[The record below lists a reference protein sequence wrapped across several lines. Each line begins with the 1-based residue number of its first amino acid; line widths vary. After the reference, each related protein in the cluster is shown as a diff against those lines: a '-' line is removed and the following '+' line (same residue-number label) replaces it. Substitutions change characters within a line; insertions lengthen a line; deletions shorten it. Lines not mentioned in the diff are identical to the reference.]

1 MFKYVQ
7 CTLYIYIVC
16 VCHVN
21 QTIVIC
27 HEHPHL
33 QLSSISWFSIY
44 IKITCWELFVSV
56 GPPPLWVS
64 LAPILKMPL
73 LIAFLFFP
81 PFCDMYVQ
89 MIRVISS
96 QNLCQLRFF
105 GFTNFPD
112 GKVFATKK
120 LVAARYGSGAKTAS
134 LQIWFFETKLR
145 EIAVQL
151 FASSLYVHFMQRPPP
166 DYYHL
171 QSALKT
177 AVPGSRPKYNIYTE
191 SRTRFVWTHL
201 SFDQR
206 KFRVL
211 NRSWEQIFSRLKV
224 CQNNFRQVLHRSKEK
239 GEKQPILVNG
249 IREVGTGKNIKH
261 RNIISSKWMIIIFF
275 SNKQNIAKIA
285 NAIQH
290 HCTVYR

>member
-16 VCHVN
+16 VCEPNNCHLSWTSTF
-21 QTIVIC
+21 TIVINIMIFNL
-27 HEHPHL
+27 HQNHL
-33 QLSSISWFSIY
+33 LGTLCKCWPTSTLGFPGADPENASSHSFPLFS
-44 IKITCWELFVSV
+44 TL
-56 GPPPLWVS
+56 LWG
-64 LAPILKMPL
+64 
-73 LIAFLFFP
+73 F
-81 PFCDMYVQ
+81 Q
-89 MIRVISS
+89 MIWVISS

-120 LVAARYGSGAKTAS
+120 LVAARYGSGTKTAS
-134 LQIWFFETKLR
+134 LQIIFFETKLR

-239 GEKQPILVNG
+239 GEKQPILANG
-249 IREVGTGKNIKH
+249 IREVGTGKNIKTQKY
-261 RNIISSKWMIIIFF
+261 NFVQVDDYYF
-275 SNKQNIAKIA
+275 LFKQAK
-285 NAIQH
+285 
-290 HCTVYR
+290 HCKNC